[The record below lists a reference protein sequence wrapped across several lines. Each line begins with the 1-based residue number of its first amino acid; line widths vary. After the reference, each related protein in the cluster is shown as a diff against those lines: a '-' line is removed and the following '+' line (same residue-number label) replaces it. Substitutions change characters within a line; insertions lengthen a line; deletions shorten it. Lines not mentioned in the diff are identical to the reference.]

1 MLKTIKLLKM
11 RRALIKESDWFEK
24 HPAVQARF
32 EELEDWCEELENK
45 LNKLENDIRKPEKPN

>member
-1 MLKTIKLLKM
+1 MLKTIKLLRM
-11 RRALIKESDWFEK
+11 RKVLIKESDWFEK

-45 LNKLENDIRKPEKPN
+45 LNKLENDINEPKNTS

>member
-1 MLKTIKLLKM
+1 M

-32 EELEDWCEELENK
+32 EELEDWCEELENR
-45 LNKLENDIRKPEKPN
+45 LNKLENDINKPEKPS